1 MCADWRSTESRVRV
15 LVRGSPQRYNHCDG
29 RHACGRDVEGGRT
42 GMRNWS
48 TPRAGLSTQIE
59 RLLAD
64 LGPTDADVS
73 AALTAAGG
81 KGTPGSDR
89 GSALA
94 RYLTAVVPFET
105 QIRGVLVGDC
115 EVTVRCNRW
124 WLRDVVVPSPSSV
137 QRFMFRFDNCDYV
150 DLLAYPVDPGQ
161 A

>member
-1 MCADWRSTESRVRV
+1 MT
-15 LVRGSPQRYNHCDG
+15 
-29 RHACGRDVEGGRT
+29 
-42 GMRNWS
+42 NWS
-48 TPRAGLSTQIE
+48 TPRGRLSTQIE

-64 LGPTDADVS
+64 LGPTDADV
-73 AALTAAGG
+73 AATLTAAGV

-94 RYLTAVVPFET
+94 RYLNAVVAFET
-105 QIRGVLVGDC
+105 QVTGVLVGDR

-137 QRFMFRFDNCDYV
+137 RRFMIRFDNCDYV

-161 A
+161 ASNSEAG